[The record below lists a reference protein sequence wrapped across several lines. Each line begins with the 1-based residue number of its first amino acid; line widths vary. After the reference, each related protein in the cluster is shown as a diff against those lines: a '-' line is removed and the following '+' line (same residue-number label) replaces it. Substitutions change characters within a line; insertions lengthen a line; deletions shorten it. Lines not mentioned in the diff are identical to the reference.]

1 MFLRGMEP
9 ETPGRLDQLSIFQST
24 VSTVHFFFIR
34 NKLNIY
40 PKQKNLTN
48 VYIPLTF
55 PTMDLCSK
63 KLQPE

>member
-9 ETPGRLDQLSIFQST
+9 ETPGWLDQLSIFQST
-24 VSTVHFFFIR
+24 VSTEHFFIR
-34 NKLNIY
+34 NKLTIY
-40 PKQKNLTN
+40 PKQKNLTY